1 MSTVAKSFIVTV
13 DAHGEIHV
21 PAADAARIG
30 VQPGQRVVLAPVAAA
45 PLRPAPKVTVT
56 IAELATKQGKTETL
70 VVGADHLPQL
80 IDTDGELAAF
90 QAAIGPRR

>member
-1 MSTVAKSFIVTV
+1 MAKSFIVTV

-30 VQPGQRVVLAPVAAA
+30 VQPGQRVVLAPVAASPISA
-45 PLRPAPKVTVT
+45 VPKVTAT
-56 IAELATKQGKTETL
+56 IAELAAKQDKTETL

-80 IDTDGELAAF
+80 IDTDEELAAF
-90 QAAIGPRR
+90 QAAIGPRG